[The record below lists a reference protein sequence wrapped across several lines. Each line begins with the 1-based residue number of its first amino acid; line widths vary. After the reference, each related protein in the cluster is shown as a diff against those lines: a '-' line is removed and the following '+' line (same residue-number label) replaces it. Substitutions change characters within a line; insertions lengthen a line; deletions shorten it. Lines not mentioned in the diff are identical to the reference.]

1 MGYLFPKLS
10 LSNIYYL
17 IGMWNLHVM
26 TLLIML
32 ARNTKSGGSFQEDYV
47 RPVTYTCRSLD
58 DDNDHETEEDNNDN
72 NVLLDSLTHYSS
84 DHQGQQG
91 QRPDSNLKR
100 RQSSEDFL
108 EMQAAREFQQY
119 CMEHPD
125 LMYNQHPRYD
135 HDHYSQHQYHFDDHH
150 VHHHQHDSH
159 VTNRY
164 HDEGNSSRY
173 DDFSSSPDPFEEE
186 AMVDDED
193 PLEIARQGIRL
204 CKIEFS

>member
-1 MGYLFPKLS
+1 
-10 LSNIYYL
+10 
-17 IGMWNLHVM
+17 MWNLHVM

-58 DDNDHETEEDNNDN
+58 NDLETEEDDNNDN
-72 NVLLDSLTHYSS
+72 VLDSLTHFS
-84 DHQGQQG
+84 DHHEGQGGGQGQQ

-125 LMYNQHPRYD
+125 LMYNDHSRYD
-135 HDHYSQHQYHFDDHH
+135 QVHHHHSHQYHFDDHH
-150 VHHHQHDSH
+150 VHDSH
-159 VTNRY
+159 VTRY
-164 HDEGNSSRY
+164 DESSSRY

-193 PLEIARQGIRL
+193 PLEIARQGEQK
-204 CKIEFS
+204 CKIDIF

>member
-1 MGYLFPKLS
+1 
-10 LSNIYYL
+10 
-17 IGMWNLHVM
+17 MWNLHVM

-72 NVLLDSLTHYSS
+72 NVLLYSLTHYSS

-150 VHHHQHDSH
+150 VHHHDSH
-159 VTNRY
+159 VTNRF